1 MSQCHMSQTLEKNA
15 NLHRLAFSL
24 KEKRQIQSKTI
35 LTVDRPVTHAAGGG
49 QGRDSGGQHSD
60 NHLHGIAI
68 RFEI

>member
-1 MSQCHMSQTLEKNA
+1 MDIRKDKYNA
-15 NLHRLAFSL
+15 TKS
-24 KEKRQIQSKTI
+24 